1 MSIPPAAVS
10 GAGEAYPGALAP
22 GPGWVHRARYPVTR
36 ADTVPEMVRHVAAPT
51 ALQHGEPVLATA
63 MLVAF
68 LEDACWQLLETA
80 DAVPAGHARLG
91 LAFDGF
97 RHRSPARVGDEI
109 EVEIRCLRHDH
120 TRGVAVFR
128 VQALNLRTGQQVI
141 EPLRHELRIV
151 NRRLWRERFGIS
163 EHERDPN
170 TESSTASP
178 ADCGSPDRGA
188 ARSLNTNSD
197 AGEA

>member
-10 GAGEAYPGALAP
+10 VAGEAHPGALAP
-22 GPGWVHRARYPVTR
+22 GPGWVHRARYPVTT

-80 DAVPAGHARLG
+80 DAVPVDHARVG
-91 LAFDGF
+91 LAFDGL
-97 RHRSPARVGDEI
+97 RHCSPARVGDEI
-109 EVEIRCLRHDH
+109 EVEIRCLRHDQA
-120 TRGVAVFR
+120 RGATEFR
-128 VQALNLRTGQQVI
+128 VKALNLRTGQQVI

-151 NRRLWRERFGIS
+151 HRQLWRDRFGIV
-163 EHERDPN
+163 EN
-170 TESSTASP
+170 CATEQP
-178 ADCGSPDRGA
+178 RVADAD
-188 ARSLNTNSD
+188 D
-197 AGEA
+197 V